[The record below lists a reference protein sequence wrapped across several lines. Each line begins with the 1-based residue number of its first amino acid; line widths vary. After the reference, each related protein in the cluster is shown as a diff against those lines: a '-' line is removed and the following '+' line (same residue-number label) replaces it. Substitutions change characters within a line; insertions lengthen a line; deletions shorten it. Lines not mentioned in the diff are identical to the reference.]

1 MRDGGKRKREK
12 EQKEGKEGK
21 KGRLVREGGRKEE
34 TLHWGLIRVS
44 G

>member
-21 KGRLVREGGRKEE
+21 KGRLVREGEMKEE
-34 TLHWGLIRVS
+34 TLHWGLIGVL

>member
-21 KGRLVREGGRKEE
+21 KGRLVREGEMKE
-34 TLHWGLIRVS
+34 
-44 G
+44 

>member
-12 EQKEGKEGK
+12 EQKEGKEGQ
-21 KGRLVREGGRKEE
+21 KGRLVREGEMKEE

>member
-1 MRDGGKRKREK
+1 MRDGGKKRREK